1 MTRRLIGLL
10 VTVTV
15 ALSCLIAPVGA
26 GTQPAGKTVRIG
38 SLGDTPGPFIA
49 AFHQGLR
56 ELGDVEG
63 EHLSR
68 E

>member
-1 MTRRLIGLL
+1 MTRRLSGLL
-10 VTVTV
+10 LTVTV

-26 GTQPAGKTVRIG
+26 GTPPAGKTVRIG
-38 SLGDTPGPFIA
+38 SLGDTPGPFLA

-56 ELGDVEG
+56 ELGAVAG
-63 EHLSR
+63 EQLSR

>member
-15 ALSCLIAPVGA
+15 ARSWLIAPVGA
-26 GTQPAGKTVRIG
+26 GTQPAGKTVRSG
-38 SLGDTPGPFIA
+38 SLGDTPGPFLE

-63 EHLSR
+63 EPLLR
-68 E
+68 A